1 MSIFKY
7 LTFSQVF
14 FMELRQL
21 KSLCLIAKHGSVKE
35 AGKRSFLTSS
45 TVSLQIKMLER
56 ELGIKLFEH
65 VGKKLV
71 LTPKGESLCQD
82 AQRILESVREAIE
95 RTVTET
101 GEFTGRIAMV
111 APACLRNFYLPAIA
125 RFRAAYPSI
134 RLTILARSHEEAP
147 ATVNS
152 GEADLAMG
160 LFDQLLPDLEK
171 IPLVA
176 PKLRVIVPHGHPLAR
191 KRRGVSM
198 KDLAE
203 YPLVLPQPRSTTRKV
218 IDGGFRKAQLA
229 LKIGMEASTC
239 AEIKR
244 YVANN
249 IGIGIIHN
257 ICVDAEDSGRFR
269 SMSIEKFFRHPEG
282 ALIYRRPKILSSGE
296 KKLIELLQTTPLG

>member
-14 FMELRQL
+14 LMELRQL
-21 KSLCLIAKHGSVKE
+21 KSLCLIAQHGTMKE
-35 AGKRSFLTSS
+35 AAERSFLTSS
-45 TVSLQIKMLER
+45 AISLQIKMLER
-56 ELGIKLFEH
+56 ELGIKLFDH
-65 VGKKLV
+65 AGKKLV
-71 LTPKGESLCQD
+71 LTPKGEALYQD
-82 AQRILESVREAIE
+82 ARRILESVREAVE
-95 RTVTET
+95 RTIAET
-101 GEFTGRIAMV
+101 GEFTGRISMV

-125 RFRAAYPSI
+125 RFRASYPSI

-147 ATVNS
+147 SIVNS

-176 PKLRVIVPHGHPLAR
+176 PKLRVIMPHGHPLAR
-191 KRRGVSM
+191 KRRGISM
-198 KDLAE
+198 KHLAE

-218 IDGGFRKAQLA
+218 IDGGFRKAHLA

-249 IGIGIIHN
+249 IGVGIIHN
-257 ICVDAEDSGRFR
+257 ICVDTEDSSRFR
-269 SMSIEKFFRHPEG
+269 TLSVEKFFRHPEG
-282 ALIYRRPKILSSGE
+282 SLVYRRPKILSGGE
-296 KKLIELLQTTPLG
+296 KKLIEFLQTTPLS

>member
-1 MSIFKY
+1 
-7 LTFSQVF
+7 
-14 FMELRQL
+14 MELRHL
-21 KSLCLIAKHGSVKE
+21 KSLCLIVRHGTVKE
-35 AGKRSFLTSS
+35 AAKHSFLTSS
-45 TVSLQIKMLER
+45 AVSLQIKMLER

-65 VGKKLV
+65 AGRKLV
-71 LTPKGESLCQD
+71 LTPKGESLYED
-82 AQRILESVREAIE
+82 AQRILESIREAIE
-95 RTVTET
+95 RTIGKT
-101 GEFTGRIAMV
+101 GELTGRISMV

-134 RLTILARSHEEAP
+134 RLTILARSHEDAP
-147 ATVNS
+147 SSLNS

-160 LFDQLLPDLEK
+160 LFDQLLPDLEQ

-176 PKLRVIVPHGHPLAR
+176 PTLRVIVPHGHPLAR
-191 KRRGVSM
+191 KKRDILV

-203 YPLVLPQPRSTTRKV
+203 YPLVLLQPGTTTRKV
-218 IDGGFRKAQLA
+218 IDGGFRKANLA

-257 ICVDAEDSGRFR
+257 ICLDAQDVGRFR
-269 SMSIEKFFRHPEG
+269 SRSIQKFFRHPEG
-282 ALIYRRPKILSSGE
+282 KLIYRRPKLLSARE
-296 KKLIELLQTTPLG
+296 RKLIEFLQTMSESS

>member
-1 MSIFKY
+1 
-7 LTFSQVF
+7 
-14 FMELRQL
+14 
-21 KSLCLIAKHGSVKE
+21 
-35 AGKRSFLTSS
+35 
-45 TVSLQIKMLER
+45 MLER
-56 ELGIKLFEH
+56 ELGIKLFDH
-65 VGKKLV
+65 AGKKLV
-71 LTPKGESLCQD
+71 LTPKGEALYQD
-82 AQRILESVREAIE
+82 ARRILESVREAVE
-95 RTVTET
+95 RTIAET
-101 GEFTGRIAMV
+101 GEFTGRISMV

-125 RFRAAYPSI
+125 RFRASYPSI

-147 ATVNS
+147 SIVNS

-176 PKLRVIVPHGHPLAR
+176 PKLRVIMPHGHPLAR
-191 KRRGVSM
+191 KRRGISM
-198 KDLAE
+198 KHLAE

-218 IDGGFRKAQLA
+218 IDGGFRKAHLA

-257 ICVDAEDSGRFR
+257 ICVDTEDSSRFR
-269 SMSIEKFFRHPEG
+269 TLSVEKFFRHPEG
-282 ALIYRRPKILSSGE
+282 SLVYRRPKILSGGE
-296 KKLIELLQTTPLG
+296 KKLIEFLQTTSLS

>member
-21 KSLCLIAKHGSVKE
+21 KSLCLIAQHGTVKE

-45 TVSLQIKMLER
+45 AVSLQIKMLEK

-134 RLTILARSHEEAP
+134 RLTSW
-147 ATVNS
+147 
-152 GEADLAMG
+152 
-160 LFDQLLPDLEK
+160 
-171 IPLVA
+171 LVA
-176 PKLRVIVPHGHPLAR
+176 TR
-191 KRRGVSM
+191 KH
-198 KDLAE
+198 L
-203 YPLVLPQPRSTTRKV
+203 PRSIPARPISPWACSISSCPIWKKY
-218 IDGGFRKAQLA
+218 RWWRPN
-229 LKIGMEASTC
+229 C
-239 AEIKR
+239 A
-244 YVANN
+244 
-249 IGIGIIHN
+249 
-257 ICVDAEDSGRFR
+257 
-269 SMSIEKFFRHPEG
+269 
-282 ALIYRRPKILSSGE
+282 
-296 KKLIELLQTTPLG
+296 

>member
-1 MSIFKY
+1 
-7 LTFSQVF
+7 
-14 FMELRQL
+14 MELRQL
-21 KSLCLIAKHGSVKE
+21 KSLCLIAQHGTVKE

-45 TVSLQIKMLER
+45 AVSLQIKMLER

-147 ATVNS
+147 STVNS

-191 KRRGVSM
+191 KKRGVLM

-218 IDGGFRKAQLA
+218 IDGGFRKAHLA

-244 YVANN
+244 YVANK

-257 ICVDAEDSGRFR
+257 ICVDAEDSTRFR
-269 SMSIEKFFRHPEG
+269 SLSIEKFFSHPEG
-282 ALIYRRPKILSSGE
+282 SLIYRRPKMLSSGE
-296 KKLIELLQTTPLG
+296 RKLIEFLQTTPLG

>member
-7 LTFSQVF
+7 LTFSQVI

-21 KSLCLIAKHGSVKE
+21 NSLCLIAHHGTVKE
-35 AGKRSFLTSS
+35 AAKRSFLTSS
-45 TVSLQIKMLER
+45 AVSLQIKTLER
-56 ELGIKLFEH
+56 ELGIKLFDH

-71 LTPKGESLCQD
+71 LTAKGESLYQD
-82 AQRILESVREAIE
+82 ARRILDSVREALE
-95 RTVTET
+95 RTVTAT
-101 GEFTGRIAMV
+101 GEFTGRISMV

-125 RFRAAYPSI
+125 RFRATYPSI

-147 ATVNS
+147 STVNS

-176 PKLRVIVPHGHPLAR
+176 PKLQVIMPHGHPLAKKTR
-191 KRRGVSM
+191 MARLNE
-198 KDLAE
+198 LAE

-218 IDGGFRKAQLA
+218 IDGGFRKARVA

-244 YVANN
+244 YVSNN
-249 IGIGIIHN
+249 IGIGIIHD
-257 ICVDAEDSGRFR
+257 ICIDAEDSGRFR
-269 SMSIEKFFRHPEG
+269 AFSVDRFFHHPEG
-282 ALIYRRPKILSSGE
+282 QLIYRRPRTLSSGE
-296 KKLIELLQTTPLG
+296 KKLIEFLHTTPLR

>member
-1 MSIFKY
+1 
-7 LTFSQVF
+7 
-14 FMELRQL
+14 MELRQL
-21 KSLCLIAKHGSVKE
+21 KSLCLIAQHGTVKE
-35 AGKRSFLTSS
+35 AAKRSFLTSS
-45 TVSLQIKMLER
+45 AVSLQIKTLER
-56 ELGIKLFEH
+56 ELGIKLFDH
-65 VGKKLV
+65 AGKRLV
-71 LTPKGESLCQD
+71 LTAKGESLYQD
-82 AQRILESVREAIE
+82 AQHILESVRDAIE
-95 RTVTET
+95 RTVAET
-101 GEFTGRIAMV
+101 GEFTGRISMV

-147 ATVNS
+147 STVHS

-160 LFDQLLPDLEK
+160 LFDQLLPELEK

-176 PKLRVIVPHGHPLAR
+176 PKLCVIMPHGHPLAR
-191 KRRGVSM
+191 KKRKLSL

-203 YPLVLPQPRSTTRKV
+203 YLLVLPQPRSTTRKV
-218 IDGGFRKAQLA
+218 IDGGFRKAQSA

-249 IGIGIIHN
+249 IGIGILHN

-269 SMSIEKFFRHPEG
+269 TLSVEKFFRHPQA
-282 ALIYRRPKILSSGE
+282 ALVYRRPKTLSSGE
-296 KKLIELLQTTPLG
+296 KKLIEFLQTTPLG